1 MQKKIKI
8 SDATL
13 RDGNHAIRHKIT
25 GDQIKRYCIAA
36 EKAKIDI
43 VEIGHGNGLL
53 GDAPYSSKLSQL
65 WFLKFRKAVNDNLC
79 S

>member
-25 GDQIKRYCIAA
+25 GDQIKRY
-36 EKAKIDI
+36 
-43 VEIGHGNGLL
+43 VLL
-53 GDAPYSSKLSQL
+53 LKRQKLTL
-65 WFLKFRKAVNDNLC
+65 
-79 S
+79 